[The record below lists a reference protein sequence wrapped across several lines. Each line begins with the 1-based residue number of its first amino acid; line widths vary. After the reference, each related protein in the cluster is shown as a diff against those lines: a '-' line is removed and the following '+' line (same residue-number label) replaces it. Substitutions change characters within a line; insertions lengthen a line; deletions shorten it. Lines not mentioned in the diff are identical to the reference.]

1 LARTAADLEHLAHH
15 DPMTN
20 LPNRTLL
27 TERLAQSIAL
37 AQRART
43 ELLVLYVDLDR
54 FKVINDT
61 RGHAAGDRV
70 LAVTGQR
77 IAEALRVGDTASRV
91 GGDEFIL
98 VCATNGAAGEAARL
112 ASRLLAAIGEPIG
125 IGDDDVSVGASI
137 GISMYPADGISGE
150 ELIRKADSAMYAAKQ
165 SGRNL
170 FRIYAPETHST
181 IIAEMDLETE
191 LHSAVTGGQIVVHYQ
206 PIVSLRTNRLIGA
219 EALVRWQHPRR
230 GLLHPGDFLAVAES
244 HQLIGEIGRIVLD
257 AVCAQIAALDTS
269 VDPNFHISMNV
280 LAGQLLAPGWV
291 GQIAAALKAHGAD
304 PRRLQLELAE
314 NIVMSERN
322 CVNAVLTE
330 LRKLGVSLSIDDFG
344 TGYSSLASIRNFPLD
359 TLKIDRS
366 FIRGIATDAGDQA
379 VAKTIIALAHNLGL
393 NVVATGVETIE
404 QIAALRDYGSDAF
417 QGYLASRPMAA
428 GEFASFVAG
437 YGATVAGEG
446 AVPEPRIGTCTDPPP
461 GCENES

>member
-1 LARTAADLEHLAHH
+1 
-15 DPMTN
+15 
-20 LPNRTLL
+20 
-27 TERLAQSIAL
+27 
-37 AQRART
+37 
-43 ELLVLYVDLDR
+43 
-54 FKVINDT
+54 
-61 RGHAAGDRV
+61 
-70 LAVTGQR
+70 
-77 IAEALRVGDTASRV
+77 
-91 GGDEFIL
+91 
-98 VCATNGAAGEAARL
+98 
-112 ASRLLAAIGEPIG
+112 
-125 IGDDDVSVGASI
+125 
-137 GISMYPADGISGE
+137 
-150 ELIRKADSAMYAAKQ
+150 
-165 SGRNL
+165 
-170 FRIYAPETHST
+170 
-181 IIAEMDLETE
+181 
-191 LHSAVTGGQIVVHYQ
+191 
-206 PIVSLRTNRLIGA
+206 
-219 EALVRWQHPRR
+219 VRWQHPRR